1 MHLIYFFIKI
11 YDPKISIL
19 MITLIKIFITFL
31 AMAKKSMLLV
41 DNKKYYQKKL
51 QLQLQ
56 INIVGRSN

>member
-41 DNKKYYQKKL
+41 DNKKYYQK
-51 QLQLQ
+51 
-56 INIVGRSN
+56 NITTTVTNKYCWA

>member
-41 DNKKYYQKKL
+41 DNKKYYQKTL

-56 INIVGRSN
+56 INIVGHSN